1 MKNYYPVIIRK
12 FKDGPVNVSLE
23 APEEFP
29 EKPQNIT
36 FPVGSWEMT
45 TCWFDTRKEAWEYLI
60 EQNKIR
66 NLIKNQK
73 LFKYYL
79 NARPAVPGAVP
90 GNFAKIDENDPG
102 GRYGAIYYDCKLSD
116 KQITDFELKPAEK

>member
-36 FPVGSWEMT
+36 FPVGSCEMT

-66 NLIKNQK
+66 NLIRK
-73 LFKYYL
+73 LRRQQDKL
-79 NARPAVPGAVP
+79 
-90 GNFAKIDENDPG
+90 DELVKSRFIEG
-102 GRYGAIYYDCKLSD
+102 GGSM
-116 KQITDFELKPAEK
+116 